1 MATRRKRQTNILHD
15 QTNGTVTISHGSS
28 SKPQNTGFFGG
39 GFTNTGASSSKRRRR
54 RLRARA
60 QQQAAQLKP
69 MLKLKRRQSV
79 GLQKMQRLKQEP
91 RQKPQNE
98 HVLKR
103 RYAHRLKKIRHI
115 DRLLKR

>member
-15 QTNGTVTISHGSS
+15 QTSGTVTLSHGSS
-28 SKPQNTGFFGG
+28 SKPQNTGFLEAALLILEPLAVNAEGG
-39 GFTNTGASSSKRRRR
+39 VYGREHNSKQRR
-54 RLRARA
+54 
-60 QQQAAQLKP
+60 LKP

-79 GLQKMQRLKQEP
+79 GLQKMQQLKQEP

-103 RYAHRLKKIRHI
+103 RYAHRPKKIRHI